1 MDPVQILE
9 VISQS
14 LSTRYF
20 QYKPRDNVLKSSS
33 SVHEADNSRF
43 SAGQT
48 LCIPLI
54 SLYFSS
60 SGCFRW
66 FLIPFS
72 LGSGRQV
79 KRPSAFQGWLPI
91 TPQLSEGMGTFAA
104 LVCSRILVP
113 LIDFPVLGPDCVVS
127 ALRVLHASPAAELEF
142 AVKTWHCFGCTPV
155 MGQHL
160 PRRPLQSSKVCFVLN
175 CFRQGTFFAIRVYI
189 YCHYQCI

>member
-1 MDPVQILE
+1 MNKQTKKQMCLMVIHNHTLIKIKSKIQATNVVNCTLKISELWILSRILE

-113 LIDFPVLGPDCVVS
+113 LIDF
-127 ALRVLHASPAAELEF
+127 
-142 AVKTWHCFGCTPV
+142 
-155 MGQHL
+155 
-160 PRRPLQSSKVCFVLN
+160 QS
-175 CFRQGTFFAIRVYI
+175 
-189 YCHYQCI
+189 